1 MIKGTYSLKSP
12 GKVIAGIDSIEG
24 LKSIIAEEK
33 AERVLIITDKGVWN
47 AGLVERPAEILRS
60 CGCKVEII
68 DNTPPEPEASQI
80 DEMFKS
86 ISGADFQMVIGIG
99 GGSSMDAAKIISV
112 LMTNGGSV
120 REILGTDKVA
130 NKGVPKLMIP
140 TTAGTGSEA
149 TPNAIVLV
157 PEEKLKIGIVSNKLI
172 PDYVILDPS
181 MTVKLPPAITANT
194 GMDALIHAM
203 ECYISLKANPFSDT
217 FALRAIKLISGS
229 ICRAYNSGEDI
240 DARHDMLIGSFYG
253 GVCIAA
259 SGTAAV
265 HALSYPLGSMY
276 RIPHGLSNAI
286 LLPYVMEFNM
296 DAAIEKYRDMAIA
309 MGIEVD
315 GLSGEQAAQKMVES
329 LYDLIEDLNI
339 KSPLKEMKISE
350 SELDE
355 IVESA
360 SKVTRLLD
368 NNPKKLSK
376 EDMRKIY
383 KNIL

>member
-1 MIKGTYSLKSP
+1 MFKGIYSLQIP
-12 GKVIAGIDSIEG
+12 GKVIAGVDSIES
-24 LKSIIAEEK
+24 LKDIIKNEKVEK
-33 AERVLIITDKGVWN
+33 ALIITDKGVWN
-47 AGLVERPAEILRS
+47 AGLVEKPIEILKS
-60 CGCKVEII
+60 CGCNIEVIN
-68 DNTPPEPEASQI
+68 NTPPEPEVSQI
-80 DEMFKS
+80 EEIFKS
-86 ISGADFQMVIGIG
+86 VKSMECKMIIGIG
-99 GGSSMDAAKIISV
+99 GGSSMDTAKIISV
-112 LMTNGGSV
+112 LMTNDSSI
-120 REILGTDKVA
+120 REILGTDRIK
-130 NKGVPKLMIP
+130 NKGIPTLMIP
-140 TTAGTGSEA
+140 TTAGTGAEA

-157 PEEKLKIGIVSNKLI
+157 PEEKLKVGIVSSKLI

-181 MTVKLPPAITANT
+181 LTVKLPPAITANT

-229 ICRAYNSGEDI
+229 IRRAYNSGEDM

-253 GVCIAA
+253 GVCMAA

-309 MGIEVD
+309 MGIDVN
-315 GLSGEQAAQKMVES
+315 GLSSEQAAQKMVES
-329 LYDLIEDLNI
+329 LYDLTRDLNI
-339 KSPLKEMKISE
+339 KSPLKEMNISE
-350 SELDE
+350 RELDE

-368 NNPKKLSK
+368 NNPKKLSS
-376 EDMRKIY
+376 EDIKMIY
-383 KNIL
+383 KKIL

>member
-1 MIKGTYSLKSP
+1 MFKGIYSLQIP
-12 GKVIAGIDSIEG
+12 GKVIAGVDSIES
-24 LKSIIAEEK
+24 LKDIIKNEKVEK
-33 AERVLIITDKGVWN
+33 ALIITDKGVWN
-47 AGLVERPAEILRS
+47 AGLVEKPIEILKS
-60 CGCKVEII
+60 CGCNIEVIN
-68 DNTPPEPEASQI
+68 NTPPEPEVSQI
-80 DEMFKS
+80 EEIFKS
-86 ISGADFQMVIGIG
+86 VKSMECKMIIGIG
-99 GGSSMDAAKIISV
+99 GGSSMDTAKIISV
-112 LMTNGGSV
+112 LMTNDSSI
-120 REILGTDKVA
+120 REILGTDRIK
-130 NKGVPKLMIP
+130 NKGIPTLMIP
-140 TTAGTGSEA
+140 TTAGTGAEA

-157 PEEKLKIGIVSNKLI
+157 PEEKLKVGIVSSKLI

-181 MTVKLPPAITANT
+181 LTVKLPPAITANT

-229 ICRAYNSGEDI
+229 IRRAYNSGEDM

-309 MGIEVD
+309 MGIDVN
-315 GLSGEQAAQKMVES
+315 GLSSEQAAQKMVES
-329 LYDLIEDLNI
+329 LYDLTRDLNI
-339 KSPLKEMKISE
+339 KSPLKEMNISE
-350 SELDE
+350 RELDE

-368 NNPKKLSK
+368 NNPKKLSS
-376 EDMRKIY
+376 EDIKMIY
-383 KNIL
+383 KKIL